1 MSRSILNLLEAH
13 CDCNNIEKSI
23 VVESLRFCNTES
35 NRDIEAD
42 ILQGDRGAIS
52 MGEEIHEEER

>member
-1 MSRSILNLLEAH
+1 
-13 CDCNNIEKSI
+13 
-23 VVESLRFCNTES
+23 VESLRFCNTES

-52 MGEEIHEEER
+52 MSEEIHEEER